1 MKSTIQDCVGL
12 QSNHRLRPP
21 LYTGYFFFVPA
32 DKKSIHW
39 LLFKTSQ
46 QRPPLYNGHFL
57 LRGEGDP
64 QGGHC
69 REVQLY
75 VVSSWYLHSSSW
87 SVTPRAT
94 RAMMMTVPVF
104 RAVTWTVTPRATNLQ
119 DIDKHSISSI
129 FGPDLNSDSL
139 VTGQVVLIMTS
150 PGHMQYNETQV
161 RKSHFNWVRETFFR
175 KCQSQRTFSL
185 IILSTIVIL
194 ILMQKISFQ

>member
-12 QSNHRLRPP
+12 QSNLRLRPP
-21 LYTGYFFFVPA
+21 LYTGYFFVVPV

-39 LLFKTSQ
+39 LLTSW
-46 QRPPLYNGHFL
+46 PLYNGHFL

-69 REVQLY
+69 REVELY
-75 VVSSWYLHSSSW
+75 MVSSWYLRSSSW

-104 RAVTWTVTPRATNLQ
+104 RAVTWTVTPRATNLR

-129 FGPDLNSDSL
+129 FG
-139 VTGQVVLIMTS
+139 QI
-150 PGHMQYNETQV
+150 
-161 RKSHFNWVRETFFR
+161 W
-175 KCQSQRTFSL
+175 
-185 IILSTIVIL
+185 IVIP
-194 ILMQKISFQ
+194 QWPVKSFWLWCHQDTCNTTWPKSENRALTEYGKAFFVNVNPNVLFGS

>member
-12 QSNHRLRPP
+12 QSNLRLRPP
-21 LYTGYFFFVPA
+21 LYTGYFFVVPV

-39 LLFKTSQ
+39 LLTSW
-46 QRPPLYNGHFL
+46 PLYNGHFL

-69 REVQLY
+69 REVELY
-75 VVSSWYLHSSSW
+75 MVSSWYLRSSSW

-104 RAVTWTVTPRATNLQ
+104 RAVTWTVTPCATNLR

-139 VTGQVVLIMTS
+139 VTGQVVLIMMS
-150 PGHMQYNETQV
+150 PGHMQYNVTQV
-161 RKSHFNWVRETFFR
+161 RKSRFNWVWESFFC
-175 KCQSQRTFSL
+175 KYQSQRTLWF
-185 IILSTIVIL
+185 IILRTIVIL